1 MRLAWIL
8 PTLLFGQVIS
18 AQAQEVDWAGFYAGM
33 GVGAGVMSTSF
44 SGINTLD
51 TGAPTLGDVEGQ
63 DPLNIDWDTIPDV
76 LTHHWVPGD
85 LTVFSEHILAG
96 VAMRHGALVFGLEAD
111 AEFGW
116 QLDTRTRCSGEVECI
131 DGGVLTTV
139 SPLGHV
145 RGIVGAVISD
155 NMMGFVSGGLA
166 AAVGGV
172 DVGHELHFPPQDGI
186 QCIVRGE
193 PQRTLMFAPS
203 VGAGI
208 DVRATDALRIRAE
221 GIVDLYSASLDVGP
235 FRAFSFCG
243 IGENDPGLAAE
254 ANVDGTAQF
263 GLAATARVSFIWEM

>member
-1 MRLAWIL
+1 MRLALIL
-8 PTLLFGQVIS
+8 PTLLFGPVIS

-51 TGAPTLGDVEGQ
+51 TGAPTLGDLEGQ
-63 DPLNIDWDTIPDV
+63 DPLDIDWDSIPDV

-85 LTVFSEHILAG
+85 LAVFSEHLLAG
-96 VAMRHGALVFGLEAD
+96 VAMRHGALVFALEAD
-111 AEFGW
+111 AEFGLH
-116 QLDTRTRCSGEVECI
+116 LDTRTHCSGEVECI
-131 DGGVLTTV
+131 DGGVFTTV

-172 DVGHELHFPPQDGI
+172 DVGHELHFPPQDDI
-186 QCIVRGE
+186 QCSVSFE

-208 DVRATDALRIRAE
+208 DVKATDRLRIRAE
-221 GIVDLYSASLDVGP
+221 GIVDFYSASLDVGP
-235 FRAFSFCG
+235 FRPLSFCG

-254 ANVDGTAQF
+254 SNVDGTAHF
-263 GLAATARVSFIWEM
+263 GVAATARVSFIWEM